1 MNKLLLLVP
10 LLLITSLRADKERER
25 WEREI
30 REKEQHQ
37 RELRMVYYKVG
48 AVSGISSFIGGSL
61 AAWLFIF
68 IQSKRD

>member
-1 MNKLLLLVP
+1 MNKLLLLIP

-30 REKEQHQ
+30 REKEQQQ
-37 RELRMVYYKVG
+37 RELRMVYYKV
-48 AVSGISSFIGGSL
+48 ATVSSVASFIGGSL
-61 AAWLFIF
+61 AGVLFLF